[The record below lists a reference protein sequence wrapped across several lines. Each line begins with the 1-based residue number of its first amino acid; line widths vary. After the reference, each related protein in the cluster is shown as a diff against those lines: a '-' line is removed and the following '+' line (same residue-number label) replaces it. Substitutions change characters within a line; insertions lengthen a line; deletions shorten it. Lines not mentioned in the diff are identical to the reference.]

1 MDADMLWTA
10 ALTAG
15 LGLIGWV
22 LKSAV
27 DEMQR
32 LNILLNKTREE
43 MAKDYVTKADST
55 AVMALLDDHVVM
67 LKVDF
72 FLNLRHVLFLLGAFR
87 WCGCRRWLNIAKH
100 FQCVWANAHQRFNLC
115 AW

>member
-1 MDADMLWTA
+1 MDADLLWTA

-32 LNILLNKTREE
+32 VNILLNKTREE
-43 MAKDYVTKADST
+43 MARDYVTKADSS
-55 AVMALLDDHVVM
+55 AVMGQIVA
-67 LKVDF
+67 
-72 FLNLRHVLFLLGAFR
+72 
-87 WCGCRRWLNIAKH
+87 
-100 FQCVWANAHQRFNLC
+100 RFDRIEEKIDRLMER
-115 AW
+115 

>member
-43 MAKDYVTKADST
+43 MAKDYVTKSDSSE
-55 AVMALLDDHVVM
+55 
-67 LKVDF
+67 
-72 FLNLRHVLFLLGAFR
+72 VLSQIMNKFDRLEEKIDRLMER
-87 WCGCRRWLNIAKH
+87 
-100 FQCVWANAHQRFNLC
+100 
-115 AW
+115 

>member
-1 MDADMLWTA
+1 MDIDLLWTT

-15 LGLIGWV
+15 LGLIGWI
-22 LKSAV
+22 LRSAV

-55 AVMALLDDHVVM
+55 AVMGQIVA
-67 LKVDF
+67 
-72 FLNLRHVLFLLGAFR
+72 
-87 WCGCRRWLNIAKH
+87 
-100 FQCVWANAHQRFNLC
+100 RFDRIEEKIDRLMER
-115 AW
+115 

>member
-43 MAKDYVTKADST
+43 MARDYVTKADST
-55 AVMALLDDHVVM
+55 TVMAQIVARFDRIEEKLDRLM
-67 LKVDF
+67 E
-72 FLNLRHVLFLLGAFR
+72 R
-87 WCGCRRWLNIAKH
+87 
-100 FQCVWANAHQRFNLC
+100 
-115 AW
+115 

>member
-1 MDADMLWTA
+1 MDADLLWTA

-43 MAKDYVTKADST
+43 IAKDYVTKADSS
-55 AVMALLDDHVVM
+55 AVMGQIVA
-67 LKVDF
+67 
-72 FLNLRHVLFLLGAFR
+72 
-87 WCGCRRWLNIAKH
+87 
-100 FQCVWANAHQRFNLC
+100 RFDRIEEKIDRLMER
-115 AW
+115 

>member
-43 MAKDYVTKADST
+43 MARDYVTKADST
-55 AVMALLDDHVVM
+55 AVMGQIVS
-67 LKVDF
+67 
-72 FLNLRHVLFLLGAFR
+72 
-87 WCGCRRWLNIAKH
+87 
-100 FQCVWANAHQRFNLC
+100 RFDRIEEKIDRLMER
-115 AW
+115 

>member
-1 MDADMLWTA
+1 MLWTA

-43 MAKDYVTKADST
+43 MARDYVTKADST
-55 AVMALLDDHVVM
+55 AVMGQIVA
-67 LKVDF
+67 
-72 FLNLRHVLFLLGAFR
+72 
-87 WCGCRRWLNIAKH
+87 
-100 FQCVWANAHQRFNLC
+100 RFDRIEEKIDRLMER
-115 AW
+115 

>member
-1 MDADMLWTA
+1 LLWTT

-15 LGLIGWV
+15 MGLIGWV

-55 AVMALLDDHVVM
+55 TVMAQIVARFDRIEEKLDRLM
-67 LKVDF
+67 E
-72 FLNLRHVLFLLGAFR
+72 R
-87 WCGCRRWLNIAKH
+87 
-100 FQCVWANAHQRFNLC
+100 
-115 AW
+115 

>member
-1 MDADMLWTA
+1 MDADLLWTT

-43 MAKDYVTKADST
+43 MAKDYVTKADSS
-55 AVMALLDDHVVM
+55 AVMGADRGAL
-67 LKVDF
+67 
-72 FLNLRHVLFLLGAFR
+72 
-87 WCGCRRWLNIAKH
+87 
-100 FQCVWANAHQRFNLC
+100 
-115 AW
+115 

>member
-1 MDADMLWTA
+1 MDADLLWTA

-43 MAKDYVTKADST
+43 MARDYVTKADSST
-55 AVMALLDDHVVM
+55 VMAQIVS
-67 LKVDF
+67 
-72 FLNLRHVLFLLGAFR
+72 
-87 WCGCRRWLNIAKH
+87 
-100 FQCVWANAHQRFNLC
+100 RFDRIEEKIDRLMER
-115 AW
+115 

>member
-10 ALTAG
+10 TLTAG

-55 AVMALLDDHVVM
+55 AVMGQIVA
-67 LKVDF
+67 
-72 FLNLRHVLFLLGAFR
+72 
-87 WCGCRRWLNIAKH
+87 
-100 FQCVWANAHQRFNLC
+100 RFDRIEEKIDRLMER
-115 AW
+115 

>member
-10 ALTAG
+10 TLTAG
-15 LGLIGWV
+15 LGLIGWG

-55 AVMALLDDHVVM
+55 AVMARIV
-67 LKVDF
+67 
-72 FLNLRHVLFLLGAFR
+72 A
-87 WCGCRRWLNIAKH
+87 
-100 FQCVWANAHQRFNLC
+100 RFDRIEEKIDRLMER
-115 AW
+115 

>member
-1 MDADMLWTA
+1 MDADMLWTT

-15 LGLIGWV
+15 MGLIGWV

-43 MAKDYVTKADST
+43 MAKDYVTKADSS
-55 AVMALLDDHVVM
+55 AVMGQIVA
-67 LKVDF
+67 
-72 FLNLRHVLFLLGAFR
+72 
-87 WCGCRRWLNIAKH
+87 
-100 FQCVWANAHQRFNLC
+100 RFDRIEEKIDRLMER
-115 AW
+115 

>member
-1 MDADMLWTA
+1 MDADLLWTT

-15 LGLIGWV
+15 MGLIGWV

-43 MAKDYVTKADST
+43 MAKDYVTKADSST
-55 AVMALLDDHVVM
+55 VMAQIVS
-67 LKVDF
+67 
-72 FLNLRHVLFLLGAFR
+72 
-87 WCGCRRWLNIAKH
+87 
-100 FQCVWANAHQRFNLC
+100 RFDRIEEKIDRLMER
-115 AW
+115 

>member
-43 MAKDYVTKADST
+43 RAKDYVTKADST
-55 AVMALLDDHVVM
+55 AAMAQMVS
-67 LKVDF
+67 
-72 FLNLRHVLFLLGAFR
+72 
-87 WCGCRRWLNIAKH
+87 
-100 FQCVWANAHQRFNLC
+100 RFDRIEEKIDRLMER
-115 AW
+115 

>member
-1 MDADMLWTA
+1 MDVDLLWTT

-22 LKSAV
+22 LRSAV

-43 MAKDYVTKADST
+43 MAKDYVTKADSS
-55 AVMALLDDHVVM
+55 AVMGQIVA
-67 LKVDF
+67 
-72 FLNLRHVLFLLGAFR
+72 
-87 WCGCRRWLNIAKH
+87 
-100 FQCVWANAHQRFNLC
+100 RFDRIEEKIDRLMER
-115 AW
+115 

>member
-1 MDADMLWTA
+1 MDTDMLWTA

-55 AVMALLDDHVVM
+55 AVMGQIVA
-67 LKVDF
+67 
-72 FLNLRHVLFLLGAFR
+72 
-87 WCGCRRWLNIAKH
+87 
-100 FQCVWANAHQRFNLC
+100 RFDRIEEKIDRLMER
-115 AW
+115 

>member
-1 MDADMLWTA
+1 MDADLLWTA

-43 MAKDYVTKADST
+43 MAKDYVTKVDST
-55 AVMALLDDHVVM
+55 AVMAQIV
-67 LKVDF
+67 
-72 FLNLRHVLFLLGAFR
+72 A
-87 WCGCRRWLNIAKH
+87 
-100 FQCVWANAHQRFNLC
+100 RFDRIEEKIDRLMER
-115 AW
+115 